1 MKSICFIT
9 ASPATLHAFMRN
21 HLLALMGQYNITAVA
36 NFDASHFAGDWMP
49 GVRLVSLPIE
59 RRIDLVAD
67 LRALIGLFLLFRREG
82 FDAVHSITPK
92 AGLLAMMAARLAGV
106 PHRIHWFT
114 GQVWVTHKGF
124 ARNLLKTA
132 DRIVAMCANHLLA
145 DSFSQLDF
153 LETETVVAKRLA
165 SVIGYGSISGVD
177 LGHFHPDATLRNKM
191 RKEWG
196 LPQKACLLLFAGR
209 LNQDKGILDLAL
221 AFAELSRRRND
232 VWLVVVGHD
241 EAGIVNE
248 FERLCGVAL
257 SRVRRFDYLATLM
270 HAMVAADILV
280 LPSYREGF
288 GTVVIEAAACGVPA
302 VVSRIYGLTDA
313 VDENVTGLMHLAGDV
328 PGLVDCLQRLC
339 DDGDLRQKMG
349 AAACARAQA
358 QFSMVE
364 VTAGLVAYYEDI
376 FKSDYRHHQ
385 KSFL

>member
-1 MKSICFIT
+1 MS
-9 ASPATLHAFMRN
+9 
-21 HLLALMGQYNITAVA
+21 
-36 NFDASHFAGDWMP
+36 
-49 GVRLVSLPIE
+49 
-59 RRIDLVAD
+59 RI
-67 LRALIGLFLLFRREG
+67 
-82 FDAVHSITPK
+82 
-92 AGLLAMMAARLAGV
+92 
-106 PHRIHWFT
+106 
-114 GQVWVTHKGF
+114 Q
-124 ARNLLKTA
+124 KT
-132 DRIVAMCANHLLA
+132 
-145 DSFSQLDF
+145 
-153 LETETVVAKRLA
+153 
-165 SVIGYGSISGVD
+165 
-177 LGHFHPDATLRNKM
+177 
-191 RKEWG
+191 
-196 LPQKACLLLFAGR
+196 
-209 LNQDKGILDLAL
+209 
-221 AFAELSRRRND
+221 FAELASQNKKG
-232 VWLVVVGHD
+232 LIPFFT
-241 EAGIVNE
+241 AGDPSPELTVP
-248 FERLCGVAL
+248 
-257 SRVRRFDYLATLM
+257 LM